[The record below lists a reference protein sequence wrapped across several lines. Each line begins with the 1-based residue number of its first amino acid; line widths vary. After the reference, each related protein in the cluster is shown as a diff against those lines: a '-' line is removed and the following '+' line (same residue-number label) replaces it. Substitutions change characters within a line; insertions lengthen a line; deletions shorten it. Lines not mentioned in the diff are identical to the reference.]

1 MSKKDITGSE
11 YKGKDRRK
19 YVRFRYPFFVR
30 VRKDG
35 ENYKQKS
42 DPVITFKELADD
54 NNISISQNISIG
66 GIYFTTSKDYPLGTL
81 VFVEIFTPTRK
92 VPFHTLAK
100 IAWKKKRILN
110 HDLGYTYDIGV
121 EFLKIDSEGEFQDLL
136 EQLLK
141 AKLEKV
147 LL

>member
-1 MSKKDITGSE
+1 MGKKDKTDSD

-19 YVRFRYPFFVR
+19 YVRFRYPLFVR

-35 ENYKQKS
+35 ENYKQKN
-42 DPVITFKELADD
+42 DPVITFKELGDD
-54 NNISISQNISIG
+54 NISISQNISIG

-81 VFVEIFTPTRK
+81 VFVEIFAPTRK

-100 IAWKKKRILN
+100 IAWKKKRILS